1 MGLVT
6 TVQDS
11 LNDHVSIRILLSPGA
26 DADDIADQA
35 KALMKRHHLTTWG
48 WETRSDTVLFRVY
61 EPDNFTAR
69 GRLEQAK
76 FKLKK

>member
-1 MGLVT
+1 MSLVT
-6 TVQDS
+6 GIRDV
-11 LNDHVSIRILLSPGA
+11 LNDHVSITILLSPGVNA
-26 DADDIADQA
+26 DNIEEQV
-35 KALMKRHHLTTWG
+35 KTLMKRNHLTTWG
-48 WETRSDTVLFRVY
+48 WETTAGTITFRVY